1 MSSTIT
7 SPKAIQ
13 TKSRGHT
20 VTQVAGNTFQVTSGT
35 SGETYKVQVYYQD
48 QSGTCTCKWG
58 QYRKHSNCYRSGC
71 SHVVAVFDYLESP
84 AGRRVS
90 VWTDEEQA
98 RKQHRP
104 MIDIGDGVI
113 LTSRKVAA

>member
-1 MSSTIT
+1 MSSKIT
-7 SPKAIQ
+7 SPKTIQ

-20 VTQVAGNTFQVTSGT
+20 ATQVAGNTF
-35 SGETYKVQVYYQD
+35 QVYYQD

-71 SHVVAVFDYLESP
+71 SHVVAVFDFLESP

-90 VWTDEEQA
+90 VWTDEDQA
-98 RKQHRP
+98 KRQHRP

-113 LTSRKVAA
+113 LTSHKVAA

>member
-1 MSSTIT
+1 MTKIT
-7 SPKAIQ
+7 NPKSVQ
-13 TKSRGHT
+13 TKSRSHE
-20 VTQVAGNTFQVTSGT
+20 VAQVAGNTFEVTSGT

-58 QYRKHSNCYRSGC
+58 QYRKHVNCYRSGC
-71 SHVVAVFDYLESP
+71 SHVVAVFDYLESA

-90 VWTDEEQA
+90 AWTDEQQA
-98 RKQHRP
+98 KRQHKP